1 MKYNAALPSRVVN
14 IVARG
19 GSCRQRHM
27 TTLSR
32 IQSDRL
38 KASEPR
44 IMIRQLTQEYPYHLT
59 GQFKYTFDG
68 GLAYHGKS
76 LIYRG
81 YLRKG
86 TPDGCGSGQQ
96 PLIFGGLHDGAPA
109 ACAELFAQMV
119 NMAAHGVRR
128 NHQGFGDFLVGAAS
142 G

>member
-1 MKYNAALPSRVVN
+1 
-14 IVARG
+14 
-19 GSCRQRHM
+19 M

-76 LIYRG
+76 VIYWG
-81 YLRKG
+81 YLRKR
-86 TPDGCGSGQQ
+86 TLDRRDSGQ
-96 PLIFGGLHDGAPA
+96 
-109 ACAELFAQMV
+109 
-119 NMAAHGVRR
+119 
-128 NHQGFGDFLVGAAS
+128 
-142 G
+142 